1 MLESNRHWIAYYL
14 ATTTPQRD
22 PLRVTPVKRRSRVKW
37 GPAASPSSASDRRR
51 LLRWPRRVLSTNACG
66 NKAEFGDD
74 RINNRIRFIITIGAA
89 MMRHRCLVEGIRYVP
104 QAEQCWQSIAEKQL
118 RDAVNGW
125 RRHTERGPPT
135 RTRSMDKCYV
145 LTRNMKEH
153 RAFPI

>member
-1 MLESNRHWIAYYL
+1 MFESNRHWIAYYL

-66 NKAEFGDD
+66 NKAEFGDN

-89 MMRHRCLVEGIRYVP
+89 MMRHRCLVERIRYVP
-104 QAEQCWQSIAEKQL
+104 QAEQYWQSIAEQKSNYGTQL
-118 RDAVNGW
+118 MDGGGIQREGL
-125 RRHTERGPPT
+125 RHGHGVWTSVMFSQG
-135 RTRSMDKCYV
+135 
-145 LTRNMKEH
+145 
-153 RAFPI
+153 I